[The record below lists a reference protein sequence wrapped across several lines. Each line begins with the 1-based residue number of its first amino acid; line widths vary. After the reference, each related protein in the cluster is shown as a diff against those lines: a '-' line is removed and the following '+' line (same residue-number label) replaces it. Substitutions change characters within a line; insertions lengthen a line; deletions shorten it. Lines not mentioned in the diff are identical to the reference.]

1 MSKRDPIRRGAVG
14 RGLSL
19 SLAGARAGGAFAFD
33 AALRRFRGEGRGNDE
48 RLIREARRFTRRLGE
63 LKGSYV
69 KIGQLFALLG
79 EHFLPK
85 PLTDALHE
93 LEAGTEPLDWPYM
106 QPVLEAAL
114 GPRLEQ
120 LQVDQQA
127 LGAASLAQVHR
138 ARVRASD
145 EPLVLKIQY
154 PGLRDLI
161 DEDFD
166 AVVRMLRLARWLPAG
181 RDFDGWLAEMRHQLH
196 DEVDYP
202 REMAMAHAVADAD
215 RETTW
220 PAGTLPLRVPHYF
233 GDYSN
238 ADVLAIEYLDGFPV
252 TDPRVARLPKATRN
266 ALGRTML
273 ALFFAEVFDWGLM
286 QTDPNFGNYLITPR
300 GEELALLDFGS
311 VRQLSSSFRAGLK
324 QVIVGGYQGDRAA
337 VCDGLETLGC
347 LQPEASDYARDTF
360 AGFVEHLLEPLM
372 DPATLPPE
380 LLNRQGEYRWHQSA
394 LMQRAGRRAA
404 GSAASRH
411 FDTPSGDFAMIA
423 RKLTGVF
430 TFISVLRA
438 EFNGHELLA
447 PYLDGGDYE

>member
-33 AALRRFRGEGRGNDE
+33 AALRRLRGESAGNDE
-48 RLIREARRFTRRLGE
+48 RLQREARRFTQRLGE

-93 LEAGTEPLDWPYM
+93 LEAGTEPLDWSHMAPL
-106 QPVLEAAL
+106 LESAL
-114 GPRLEQ
+114 GARLDQ
-120 LQVDQQA
+120 LDVDTQP

-138 ARVRASD
+138 AQVRASG
-145 EPLVLKIQY
+145 EQIVLKVQY
-154 PGLRDLI
+154 PELRALI

-181 RDFDGWLAEMRHQLH
+181 RDFDSWLGEMRAQLH

-202 REMAMAHAVADAD
+202 REQAMAKAVATACSATD
-215 RETTW
+215 W
-220 PAGTLPLRVPHYF
+220 PTGTLPFKVPRYIA
-233 GDYSN
+233 DYSN
-238 ADVLAIEYLDGFPV
+238 ADVLAIEYIKGLPV
-252 TDPRVARLPKATRN
+252 TDQRVSRLPKATRN

-273 ALFFAEVFDWGLM
+273 SLFFAEVFDWGLM
-286 QTDPNFGNYLITPR
+286 QTDPNFGNYLILPR
-300 GEELALLDFGS
+300 GEGLALLDFGS
-311 VRQLSSSFRAGLK
+311 VRQLSPGFRSGLK
-324 QVIVGGYQGDRAA
+324 QVILGGYQGDHEK
-337 VCDGLETLGC
+337 VCQGLEVLGC
-347 LQPEASDYARDTF
+347 LQPDASEYARDTF
-360 AGFVEHLLEPLM
+360 ARFVEHLLEPLM
-372 DPATLPPE
+372 HPSQLPRE
-380 LLNRQGEYRWHQSA
+380 LLNRQGEYQWHQSA

-411 FDTPSGDFAMIA
+411 FDTPSGDFAVIA

-447 PYLDGGDYE
+447 PYLEANDE

>member
-33 AALRRFRGEGRGNDE
+33 AALRRFRGADAGNDD
-48 RLIREARRFTRRLGE
+48 RLLREARRFTRRLGE

-93 LEAGTEPLDWPYM
+93 LEAGTEPLDWLHMRPL
-106 QPVLEAAL
+106 LEAAL
-114 GPRLEQ
+114 GARLER
-120 LQVDQQA
+120 LEVDRQP

-138 ARVRASD
+138 ARVRDTD
-145 EPLVLKIQY
+145 EQLVLKIQY
-154 PGLRDLI
+154 PELRDLI

-181 RDFDGWLAEMRHQLH
+181 RDFDGWLTEMRSQLH

-202 REMAMAHAVADAD
+202 REMAMAHEVAEAVQASA
-215 RETTW
+215 W
-220 PAGTLPLRVPHYF
+220 PDGTLPLRVPHYF
-233 GDYSN
+233 EAYSN

-286 QTDPNFGNYLITPR
+286 QTDPNFGNYLIMPR
-300 GEELALLDFGS
+300 GEALALLDFGS
-311 VRQLSSSFRAGLK
+311 VRALSPRFRSGLK
-324 QVIVGGYQGDRAA
+324 QVIVGGHRGDRAA
-337 VCDGLETLGC
+337 VCEGLETLGC
-347 LQPEASDYARDTF
+347 LQSDASDYARDTF
-360 AGFVEHLLEPLM
+360 ASFVEHLLEPLM
-372 DPATLPPE
+372 DPATLPAE
-380 LLNRQGEYRWHQSA
+380 WLNRQGEYRWHQSA

-411 FDTPSGDFAMIA
+411 FDTPSGDFAVIA

-438 EFNGHELLA
+438 EFNGYDVLA
-447 PYLDGGDYE
+447 PYLEGGDHG